1 VTTDAATTTELTSDG
16 GTAIVMSAVI
26 VRAIIIIII
35 IITIFVI
42 THLCDSGGNSPD
54 AARPPNICYNSLIK
68 ITNSRVYIV
77 KSKVKVAHT
86 RLPNVGF
93 RS

>member
-1 VTTDAATTTELTSDG
+1 VTTDAATTTELTFDG
-16 GTAIVMSAVI
+16 GTAVVMSAEI
-26 VRAIIIIII
+26 WIIIIIII

-54 AARPPNICYNSLIK
+54 ATRPPNICYNSLIK

-86 RLPNVGF
+86 RLPNLGF